1 MTIIVC
7 AALAIPLFCRI
18 GFAAENNAPARIVCL
33 SPHITE
39 EIFMLGAQERLVGCT
54 TYCVKPDEALRKEKV
69 GAIVDVNLEK
79 IVSLRPDVVLAT
91 GLTDPRAL
99 KSMRT
104 LGIAVELFYQP
115 KNLDELCGE
124 MARVGKLVGK
134 EQEAQR
140 IVEDV
145 RAKVDRLGA
154 ELQGKE
160 KVSVFVEVGAK
171 PLVTVSEDSYINDLV
186 NRAGGVNIAGG
197 GRTGIYSRE
206 AVITKNPEV
215 IIIITMGILAE
226 QEKAQWMKARTLRA
240 ARNGRVHL
248 VDAYTIGSLTPV
260 SFVESLEE
268 FVRLLHPD
276 VKKERP

>member
-1 MTIIVC
+1 
-7 AALAIPLFCRI
+7 
-18 GFAAENNAPARIVCL
+18 
-33 SPHITE
+33 
-39 EIFMLGAQERLVGCT
+39 MLGAQERLVGCT